1 MDRRTIGH
9 ALDAL
14 VHHPLVPT
22 EDLPTGIVTF
32 LFTDIEGHTRILE
45 RLGERYAAIK
55 ERHDATVRSA
65 IASGGGREVSTEG
78 DSFFAVFPMPTGA
91 IHAAA
96 TIQRQLAT
104 SRWPDGAIVRDRIGV
119 HTGEGKL
126 SGDTYLGL
134 DVNRAARIAAA
145 AHGGQVL
152 LSDATRALVER
163 SLPPGTRLRDL
174 GQHRLKDISD
184 AERLHQ
190 LVLEGMEQ
198 DFPQPRTLD
207 ARPTNLPAQITRFIG
222 RHDEVA
228 RVRELL
234 TDRRL
239 VTLTGPGG
247 TGKTRLG
254 LQVATETL
262 LDHHDGAFF
271 VDLSPLT
278 DPGLVAAE
286 IASTL
291 AIRPQSGRPEIETVS
306 DHLRDKDVLL
316 LLDNFEQVIEA
327 GSSVVEPL
335 LGAARGVRLLIT
347 SRVPLHLYGEQEF
360 RVPPL
365 GLATPERLPSL
376 ATLAQ
381 IEAVALFVERA
392 TSHRADF
399 RMTEANA
406 RAIVQITVRL
416 DGLPLAIEL
425 AASRVT
431 LLSAE
436 ELLARLERRLPLLAA
451 QERNVPERQRTLRR
465 TIEWS
470 YELLDQTEQR
480 LFGRMAVFAGGADFE
495 ALEAV
500 VNPNGELGLD
510 TLDGLASLVDKN
522 LARRVDAGGE
532 SRFEMLETIREYGLE
547 RLAQS
552 DEALLIHRR
561 HAEYWTRVGERLSA
575 TPPAQQS
582 VSTRRLERD
591 HDNVRSAFAWAVQS
605 GDAETGLELGAALR
619 DFWRL
624 SGHVKEGLRWLA
636 ELLELP
642 GTAARTPLRARALTA
657 AADLSGWIGD
667 AANLSYAA
675 EAVELYRELGDP
687 RGIPDALEELG
698 AAQLGVGDL
707 AAARASLEEAR
718 HLHIGFGNQHKAG
731 ETTMALGVA
740 ALTEQRLDQAREHF
754 EGALATFRDL
764 GDPYWVAFAERLLGS
779 VEVLGGNYEA
789 GEERIRVSLTI
800 AQQHNLPVMIASDLY
815 SLAYLALVRGQYER
829 AVRLMGA
836 TEALRQVVGEAPPG
850 EVAIM
855 GDVLGKAST
864 FLDEVTAKRVHAEG
878 RAMDLEEAVE
888 YALRPERA

>member
-1 MDRRTIGH
+1 M
-9 ALDAL
+9 
-14 VHHPLVPT
+14 PS
-22 EDLPTGIVTF
+22 EDLPIGIVTF

-45 RLGERYAAIK
+45 RLGERYGTIK
-55 ERHDATVRSA
+55 ERHDAIVRSGVA
-65 IASGGGREVSTEG
+65 AGGGREVSTEG
-78 DSFFAVFPMPTGA
+78 DSFFAVFPTPTGA
-91 IHAAA
+91 VRAAA

-104 SRWPDGAIVRDRIGV
+104 TRWPHDAMVRVRMGL

-126 SGDTYLGL
+126 SGDSYLGL

-152 LSDATRALVER
+152 LSDAARALVER
-163 SLPPGTRLRDL
+163 SLPSGTSLRDL
-174 GQHRLKDISD
+174 GPHRLKDLAH

-207 ARPTNLPAQITRFIG
+207 ARPNNLPAQLTRFIG

-262 LDHHDGAFF
+262 LDHRDGAFF

-278 DPGLVAAE
+278 DPGIVAAE
-286 IASTL
+286 IASAL
-291 AIRPQSGRPEIETVS
+291 SVRPESGRPDIETVS
-306 DHLRDKDVLL
+306 DHLRDKDLLL

-327 GSSVVEPL
+327 GPSVVEPL
-335 LGAARGVRLLIT
+335 LGAAAGVRVLVT

-360 RVPPL
+360 QVPPL
-365 GLATPERLPSL
+365 GLANLERLPPL
-376 ATLAQ
+376 ETLEQ

-406 RAIVQITVRL
+406 RAVVEITVRL

-425 AASRVT
+425 AASRVG

-436 ELLARLERRLPLLAA
+436 ELLRRLERRLPLLTA

-470 YELLDQTEQR
+470 YELLEQAEQR
-480 LFGRMAVFAGGADFE
+480 LFWRIAVFACGADLE
-495 ALEAV
+495 AVEAV
-500 VNPNGELGLD
+500 VNPKGELGLD

-532 SRFEMLETIREYGLE
+532 SRFEMLETIREYGLD

-552 DEALLIHRR
+552 GEESVIRRR
-561 HAEYWTRVGERLSA
+561 HAEHWIEAGERLSA
-575 TPPAQQS
+575 TLPAQQA
-582 VSTRRLERD
+582 VSTRHLEYD
-591 HDNVRSAFAWAVQS
+591 HDNVRTAFAWALQS
-605 GDAETGLELGAALR
+605 GDADTGLRLATALR

-624 SGHVKEGLRWLA
+624 SGHVKEGLRWLT
-636 ELLELP
+636 ELLDLP
-642 GTAARTPLRARALTA
+642 GAAARTPLRARALTT
-657 AADLSGWIGD
+657 AADLSGWTGD
-667 AANLSYAA
+667 AATGLSRAA
-675 EAVELYRELGDP
+675 EAVELYRELDDR
-687 RGIPDALEELG
+687 RGIADALEELG
-698 AAQLGVGDL
+698 AAQLGVGDQ
-707 AAARASLEEAR
+707 AAARVSLEEAR
-718 HLHIGFGNQHKAG
+718 QLHIGLGNRQKAS
-731 ETTMALGVA
+731 ETTMALGIA
-740 ALTEQRLDQAREHF
+740 ALMEQRLNQARERF
-754 EGALATFRDL
+754 EEALATFRDL

-779 VEVLGGNYEA
+779 VEGLGGNYEA
-789 GEERIRVSLTI
+789 GEDRLRASLTI
-800 AQQHNLPVMIASDLY
+800 AQQNNLPVIIASGLY
-815 SLAYLALVRGQYER
+815 SFAYLALARQQYER

-836 TEALRQVVGEAPPG
+836 TDALREVVGEAPQG

-855 GDVLGKAST
+855 GDVRGLASAS
-864 FLDEVTAKRVHAEG
+864 LDETTATRVYEEG
-878 RAMDLEEAVE
+878 RAMELEEAVG
-888 YALRPERA
+888 YALQPEGA